1 MSRRQGFIDEGFGER
16 RGVVLLDGKPERL
29 VIERDD
35 DFACQRLG
43 ARSAARVRTVERGQ
57 GIAFLHLPEG
67 PDGVAPVGRLAEGQ
81 TVEVEVVAEARDNK
95 GPSLKVTGAGEGE
108 PRLLAGAPSLNDRLR
123 GWTGRPPEF
132 QGARDV
138 ADQAE
143 EAALAVRH
151 TLPGGGLISI
161 EPTRAL
167 VAVDVDIADRRGGD
181 AKRLAKSAN
190 LIAIAEAARLI
201 RLKGLGGAVV
211 IDLVGKGHDGPAMS
225 TAAKAA
231 FAADEPGLSIGPI
244 SRFGLFELTVPHRF
258 APLASRL
265 LEADGSPSVPTMTHR
280 LARAI
285 EREARSQPGDRIA
298 VRCAAD
304 VALAFAPHMRAITA
318 LIGERLS
325 VIADPALTR
334 SEFTIASQ

>member
-1 MSRRQGFIDEGFGER
+1 MSRREGFIDEAFGER

-29 VIERDD
+29 IIERDGD
-35 DFACQRLG
+35 IACQRLG
-43 ARSAARVRTVERGQ
+43 ARSVARVRSVERGQ
-57 GIAFLHLPEG
+57 GIAFLSLPEG
-67 PDGVAPVGRLAEGQ
+67 PDGVAPIGRLAEGQ
-81 TVEVEVVAEARDNK
+81 AVEVEVAAEARDEK
-95 GPSLKVTGAGEGE
+95 GPSLTVVCVADGESRFLTAG
-108 PRLLAGAPSLNDRLR
+108 PSLADRITA
-123 GWTGRPPEF
+123 WTERAPAT
-132 QGARDV
+132 QGARDA

-143 EAALAVRH
+143 EAALAVQH

-167 VAVDVDIADRRGGD
+167 TAIDVDIADRRGGD

-190 LIAIAEAARLI
+190 LAAITEAARLI

-231 FAADEPGLSIGPI
+231 FAADEPGVSIGPI

-258 APLASRL
+258 APVASRL
-265 LEADGSPSVPTMTHR
+265 LDADGSPNVPTMTHR

-285 EREARSQPGDRIA
+285 EREARAQPGDRID
-298 VRCAAD
+298 VVCAPD
-304 VALAFAPHMRAITA
+304 VALAFAPHMRALTA

-325 VIADPALTR
+325 VVADPARSRSDYSIATR
-334 SEFTIASQ
+334 